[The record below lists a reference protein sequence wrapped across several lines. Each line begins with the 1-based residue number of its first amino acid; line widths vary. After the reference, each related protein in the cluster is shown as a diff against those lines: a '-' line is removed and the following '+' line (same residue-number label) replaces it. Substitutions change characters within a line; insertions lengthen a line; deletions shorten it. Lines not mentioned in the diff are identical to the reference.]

1 MRLGKGET
9 LEEVMKSM
17 SAVAEGVLTSKSAHN
32 LAKKMGVDCP
42 VIEGIYKVRRLQSF
56 TTISNQLMILI
67 TDSLQVIHLGE
78 NPLDVV
84 ASNMTRPLKPEVSPI
99 VADACQRS

>member
-17 SAVAEGVLTSKSAHN
+17 SAVAEGVLTSKSAHD

-42 VIEGIYKVRRLQSF
+42 VIEGIYKVRRLQSLIAI
-56 TTISNQLMILI
+56 THQLIVL

-99 VADACQRS
+99 VADACQRH

>member
-42 VIEGIYKVRRLQSF
+42 VIEGIYKV
-56 TTISNQLMILI
+56 
-67 TDSLQVIHLGE
+67 IHLGE